1 MLVVIATLTVKV
13 DKKAELFALA
23 QELISA
29 TRAEQGCISYM
40 LLDNPYDGTAC
51 VFLEEWADKQA
62 LERHFTTPHIH
73 EWRQKSAELLAGKTD
88 IKLYQ
93 GEETKL

>member
-1 MLVVIATLTVKV
+1 MLIVIATLAVKLG
-13 DKKAELFALA
+13 KKSELFALA
-23 QELISA
+23 QDLITA
-29 TRAEQGCISYM
+29 TQAEEGCISYV
-40 LLDNPYDGTAC
+40 LLDNPYDEAAC
-51 VFLEEWADKQA
+51 IFLEEWVDKQA
-62 LERHFTTPHIH
+62 LERHFTTPHIR

>member
-1 MLVVIATLTVKV
+1 MLVVIATLTVKLE
-13 DKKAELFALA
+13 KKAELFALA
-23 QELISA
+23 QDLITA
-29 TRAEQGCISYM
+29 TRAEQGCISYV
-40 LLDNPYDGTAC
+40 LLDNPYNAGIC
-51 VFLEEWADKQA
+51 IFLEEWADKQA
-62 LERHFTTPHIH
+62 LERHFTTPHIR